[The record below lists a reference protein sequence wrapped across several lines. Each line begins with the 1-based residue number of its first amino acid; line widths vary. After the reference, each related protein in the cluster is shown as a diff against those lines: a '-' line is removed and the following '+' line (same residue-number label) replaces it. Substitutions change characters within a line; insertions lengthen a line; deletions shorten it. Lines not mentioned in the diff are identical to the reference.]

1 MDIKFLKEKLKLRK
15 KKKKKNDR
23 ILKIFTVI
31 FIMGYVFFFSS
42 NLFFPKIYKNIE
54 LTYPGQEIDLDSYIL
69 TLEAWD
75 YSNEDN
81 EFEIIFDIVNLTAEK
96 KPRIKYNIKVDNKIF
111 RTGVHKAGE
120 NKYSVK
126 AYKLPRKW
134 TNASLTIAGK
144 DRTVII
150 NTNDKFVNKVEKIK
164 KRSNKEYEIYSLE
177 SKISGMKKY
186 IQKLKKETKEYEKQ
200 MLTSYDN
207 MGVLQARE
215 KEAKTDREKE
225 KISESISKLSA
236 EYEQIKAESDEAMDM
251 IYEYENKIKNEENK
265 LKTLKGEKRKG

>member
-75 YSNEDN
+75 YSKEDN
-81 EFEIIFDIVNLTAEK
+81 KFEIIFAIVNLTAEK

-126 AYKLPRKW
+126 AYKLPGKW

-251 IYEYENKIKNEENK
+251 INEYENKIKNEENK